1 MVSSLKGQS
10 KVLFFGCTTFYRPR
24 CPLSV
29 YMALCMQ
36 AYTSEQK
43 CLRPHKD
50 YKRQIPKL
58 WLGVRTFAQ
67 LRWHSG
73 LKPLY
78 TLDIF
83 SGQLLLLSGNNW
95 GNETIGI
102 ADTLDEC
109 RHSNRS

>member
-29 YMALCMQ
+29 YMA
-36 AYTSEQK
+36 
-43 CLRPHKD
+43 
-50 YKRQIPKL
+50 
-58 WLGVRTFAQ
+58 
-67 LRWHSG
+67 
-73 LKPLY
+73 
-78 TLDIF
+78 LDIF